1 MAIIDRFILFLFEP
15 GKIVEIIFDLL
26 RRAGGKRWAAR
37 PARLKFQYLAEWSGA
52 TQIGSLD
59 NRLRAT
65 HGAQATPLRQNLQP
79 ANG

>member
-52 TQIGSLD
+52 T
-59 NRLRAT
+59 
-65 HGAQATPLRQNLQP
+65 
-79 ANG
+79 